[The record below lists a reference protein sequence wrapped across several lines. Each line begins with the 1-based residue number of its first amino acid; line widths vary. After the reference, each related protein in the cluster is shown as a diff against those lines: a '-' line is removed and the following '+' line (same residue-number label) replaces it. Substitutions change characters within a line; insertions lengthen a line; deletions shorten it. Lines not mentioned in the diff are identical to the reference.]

1 MAAIAEKPNVR
12 FRRLRIS
19 SSRMTEA
26 RFAYLLVLPV
36 VIVLLAIMLYPTLY
50 SLWVSFFNV
59 DVASNTWDWVGLGN
73 YVDALTSPEVQGAI
87 WTTVRYTILVTVFS
101 GVVAVAGAL
110 LINERFRGR
119 GALSML
125 IILPWSLSTYAA
137 GVIFRFLYLPS
148 GFINSALQQLHI
160 IQQPVQFISE
170 SMVLVSIA
178 IAQTWQVSPL
188 GILFVYAT
196 LQVIPE
202 DLFRLGRT
210 DGLNAF
216 ARFRNV
222 IWPYIRLPIAIYLVL
237 VTSEAAKVFDIIFF
251 MSGGGPGTASLDL
264 VYDIYKQTFVN
275 YELGLGAAISYI
287 LVAIVLI
294 ISTTYFLLIQR
305 RQSSEER

>member
-36 VIVLLAIMLYPTLY
+36 VIVLLGIMLYPTLY